1 MSIKIQ
7 VTHCRDINIKNTTCV
22 PSVNQSTWQYI
33 NSFQKTCYKR
43 ARSLFYSSL
52 QLELHKNLTFLKFHA
67 QRKSLYQLIKLQP
80 RKLVG
85 SKNDTIRT
93 YRLPQHGCN
102 EHSCI
107 VPLPTQMDDAES
119 SPGGGCVTS
128 ARKMI
133 IGTSDTKGT
142 PLRTKARSRIMLRP
156 PTCLRKKI
164 NTFPQERT
172 ETKTLHKEC
181 RY

>member
-1 MSIKIQ
+1 M
-7 VTHCRDINIKNTTCV
+7 
-22 PSVNQSTWQYI
+22 
-33 NSFQKTCYKR
+33 
-43 ARSLFYSSL
+43 
-52 QLELHKNLTFLKFHA
+52 TFLKFHA

-93 YRLPQHGCN
+93 YRLTQHGCS

-142 PLRTKARSRIMLRP
+142 RLRTKARSRIMLRP
-156 PTCLRKKI
+156 PTCLRKRI

-181 RY
+181 RYWDLDIDFERNIFQILLVWSASMLWRATLRYKHYDPSHK